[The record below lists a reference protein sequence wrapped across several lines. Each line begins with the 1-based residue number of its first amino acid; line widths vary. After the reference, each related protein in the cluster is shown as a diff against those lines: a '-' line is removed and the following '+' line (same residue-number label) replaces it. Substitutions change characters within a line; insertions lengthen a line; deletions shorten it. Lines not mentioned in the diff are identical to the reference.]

1 MHVYVWYIL
10 LQVER
15 RVVNLLA
22 AAYEQGLIAKGNDV
36 ELRVESQGE
45 ERRPAIK
52 LNVGGKTAPISVN
65 FSSQLIPF

>member
-1 MHVYVWYIL
+1 MVL

-22 AAYEQGLIAKGNDV
+22 AAYEQGLIARGSEV

-45 ERRPAIK
+45 ERGPAIK
-52 LNVGGKTAPISVN
+52 LNIAGKTAPISVN
-65 FSSQLIPF
+65 VSSQLVPF

>member
-1 MHVYVWYIL
+1 MVL

-22 AAYEQGLIAKGNDV
+22 AAYEQGQIAKGSEV

-45 ERRPAIK
+45 ERGPAIK
-52 LNVGGKTAPISVN
+52 LSVAGKKAPISVN
-65 FSSQLIPF
+65 VSSQLVPF